1 MRQFRFYFNN
11 RRQWIDVTLYKVHP
25 TTFERWGGGRWE
37 YYQPETDRG
46 RGGLFGTMHFVADR
60 VRSDVVAHCLIHLY
74 GDIMRS
80 RGKVWTA
87 KNEETI
93 ALQFDEL
100 TRNFW
105 REYNKLGV

>member
-1 MRQFRFYFNN
+1 MKQFRFYFNN
-11 RRQWIDVTLYKVHP
+11 RRQWVDVKLHRVHP
-25 TTFERWGGGRWE
+25 NTFERWGGGRWE
-37 YYQPETDRG
+37 YYQPILG
-46 RGGLFGTMHFVADR
+46 RGQFGIFGEMHFVADR
-60 VRSDVVAHCLIHLY
+60 VRPDVVAHILIHLY

-80 RGKVWTA
+80 RGKVWTV